1 MLFSNNDIQFA
12 YPFNSFLVKENEAIF
27 CKFCS
32 SQIVNYFCVS
42 NNEIFFD
49 LNCWL
54 KQICNNKGKIKKN
67 YAQNVSK
74 KTAFISPITPFCLT
88 KSQDDL
94 ENYFPQVGDEVY
106 FIPYYYEK
114 FVTENSFYFIWE
126 VFFIK
131 LWKHKYVIPEILC
144 KIESIDYCFPFE
156 YSMKMAYLNNINIYK
171 FPMVVKLTLKVQN
184 EETKLNIFFLNV
196 PHSTFLILK
205 YIYEEQFSLFL
216 EEKRKLKDKKW
227 VSIYS
232 EPIEIQEI
240 ISVDEMLWIV
250 SKNSTKYMFW
260 ELRYQ
265 TRNYCINFLNNS
277 LLLKVVSFCDD

>member
-1 MLFSNNDIQFA
+1 M
-12 YPFNSFLVKENEAIF
+12 
-27 CKFCS
+27 
-32 SQIVNYFCVS
+32 
-42 NNEIFFD
+42 
-49 LNCWL
+49 
-54 KQICNNKGKIKKN
+54 
-67 YAQNVSK
+67 
-74 KTAFISPITPFCLT
+74 
-88 KSQDDL
+88 
-94 ENYFPQVGDEVY
+94 Y

-114 FVTENSFYFIWE
+114 FVSENSFYFIWE

-196 PHSTFLILK
+196 PHSKFLILK

-216 EEKRKLKDKKW
+216 EERRKLKEKKC

-277 LLLKVVSFCDD
+277 LLLKVVSFCDDENQIELPTVNFLNLRHCNENIPFYIDIYKIIDLLGKNYFRTISHLIQNLTYSYELFKKFYNSQYDPICKNSKRLYKQIILRLKIFKR